1 MRESVETFSTAG
13 PLGGYV
19 YFAKTASPLIVDVK
33 ATSPTPGVV
42 DVRVLLQDGELP
54 GEEILNKVSEILS
67 AAKVRPLTDNV
78 QVKAPEAV
86 SYDIDFTYYT
96 TSGGALS
103 DSAAAANVAAAV
115 AAYKEWQAGKMGRDI
130 DPSELIYRIKQTGVK
145 RVEVRS
151 PVFTVVADNAVA
163 QCGET
168 AIVNGGAESE

>member
-1 MRESVETFSTAG
+1 M
-13 PLGGYV
+13 
-19 YFAKTASPLIVDVK
+19 
-33 ATSPTPGVV
+33 
-42 DVRVLLQDGELP
+42 
-54 GEEILNKVSEILS
+54 
-67 AAKVRPLTDNV
+67 
-78 QVKAPEAV
+78 
-86 SYDIDFTYYT
+86 
-96 TSGGALS
+96 S